1 MREPVPSMGLESGQL
16 SFTKIMVS
24 LGQENSFKT

>member
-24 LGQENSFKT
+24 LGQWRGKI